1 MLSEI
6 EQVLPSEIEKRSFEI
21 ITEELK
27 EMGKI
32 LCPETELIVKRCI
45 HTSADFDYAKNLCFS
60 ENAVEKAI
68 QAIKDGAC
76 IAAYKDTSGYT
87 GSKTIS
93 ISQMPRHNH
102 PLVNNLGCG
111 WNGTNATTDR
121 LYYGRYHSGRILREF
136 GDSALTGE
144 GKDYIPYSYAC
155 KVWVRTA

>member
-1 MLSEI
+1 MNNFVNL
-6 EQVLPSEIEKRSFEI
+6 LDI
-21 ITEELK
+21 IYPVHSMHIT
-27 EMGKI
+27 
-32 LCPETELIVKRCI
+32 
-45 HTSADFDYAKNLCFS
+45 TSTVSPATS
-60 ENAVEKAI
+60 I
-68 QAIKDGAC
+68 GGTWTQIKDGAC
-76 IAAYKDTSGYT
+76 IAAYEDTSGYT

-111 WNGTNATTDR
+111 WDGTNATTDR

>member
-1 MLSEI
+1 MSNFVNL
-6 EQVLPSEIEKRSFEI
+6 LDI
-21 ITEELK
+21 IYSVHSMHIT
-27 EMGKI
+27 
-32 LCPETELIVKRCI
+32 
-45 HTSADFDYAKNLCFS
+45 TSTVSPATS
-60 ENAVEKAI
+60 I
-68 QAIKDGAC
+68 GGTWTQIKDGAC

-111 WNGTNATTDR
+111 WDGTNATTDR
-121 LYYGRYHSGRILREF
+121 LYYGRYNSGRILREF

>member
-1 MLSEI
+1 MSNFVNL
-6 EQVLPSEIEKRSFEI
+6 LDI
-21 ITEELK
+21 IYPVHSVYIT
-27 EMGKI
+27 I
-32 LCPETELIVKRCI
+32 STVSPA
-45 HTSADFDYAKNLCFS
+45 TSIGGTWTQITN
-60 ENAVEKAI
+60 
-68 QAIKDGAC
+68 GAC

-111 WNGTNATTDR
+111 WEANSSTGDR
-121 LYYGRYHSGRILREF
+121 LYYGRYNSGRILREF

-144 GKDYIPYSYAC
+144 GQDYIPYSYAC

>member
-1 MLSEI
+1 MSNFVNLLDVIYPVHSMY
-6 EQVLPSEIEKRSFEI
+6 
-21 ITEELK
+21 IT
-27 EMGKI
+27 
-32 LCPETELIVKRCI
+32 
-45 HTSADFDYAKNLCFS
+45 TSAVSPATF
-60 ENAVEKAI
+60 I
-68 QAIKDGAC
+68 GGTWTQITDGAC
-76 IAAYKDTSGYT
+76 IAAYKNTSGYT

-111 WNGTNATTDR
+111 WKANSSTEDR
-121 LYYGRYHSGRILREF
+121 LYYGRYDSGRILREF

>member
-1 MLSEI
+1 MSNFVNLLDVIYPVHSMY
-6 EQVLPSEIEKRSFEI
+6 
-21 ITEELK
+21 IT
-27 EMGKI
+27 
-32 LCPETELIVKRCI
+32 
-45 HTSADFDYAKNLCFS
+45 TSTVSPATSIGGTWTQITN
-60 ENAVEKAI
+60 
-68 QAIKDGAC
+68 GAC

-111 WNGTNATTDR
+111 WEANSSAEDR
-121 LYYGRYHSGRILREF
+121 LYYGRYNSGRILREF
-136 GDSALTGE
+136 GDSGSTGE

>member
-1 MLSEI
+1 MSNFVNL
-6 EQVLPSEIEKRSFEI
+6 LDI
-21 ITEELK
+21 IYPVHSMHIT
-27 EMGKI
+27 
-32 LCPETELIVKRCI
+32 
-45 HTSADFDYAKNLCFS
+45 TSTVSPATS
-60 ENAVEKAI
+60 I
-68 QAIKDGAC
+68 GGTWTQIKDGAC

-111 WNGTNATTDR
+111 WDSTSATTDR
-121 LYYGRYHSGRILREF
+121 LYYGRYNSARILREF

>member
-1 MLSEI
+1 MSNFVNL
-6 EQVLPSEIEKRSFEI
+6 LDI
-21 ITEELK
+21 IYPVHSMHIT
-27 EMGKI
+27 
-32 LCPETELIVKRCI
+32 
-45 HTSADFDYAKNLCFS
+45 TSTVSPAMS
-60 ENAVEKAI
+60 I
-68 QAIKDGAC
+68 GGTWTQIKDGAC

-121 LYYGRYHSGRILREF
+121 LYYGRYNSGRILREF

>member
-1 MLSEI
+1 MSNFVNL
-6 EQVLPSEIEKRSFEI
+6 LNI
-21 ITEELK
+21 IYPVHSMYIT
-27 EMGKI
+27 
-32 LCPETELIVKRCI
+32 
-45 HTSADFDYAKNLCFS
+45 TSTVSPATS
-60 ENAVEKAI
+60 I
-68 QAIKDGAC
+68 GGTWTQIKDGAC

-93 ISQMPRHNH
+93 ISQMPRRNH

-111 WNGTNATTDR
+111 WDGTNATTDR

>member
-1 MLSEI
+1 MSNFVNLMDIVYPVHSMY
-6 EQVLPSEIEKRSFEI
+6 
-21 ITEELK
+21 IT
-27 EMGKI
+27 
-32 LCPETELIVKRCI
+32 
-45 HTSADFDYAKNLCFS
+45 TSSVSPATS
-60 ENAVEKAI
+60 I
-68 QAIKDGAC
+68 GAC

-111 WNGTNATTDR
+111 WEANSSTGDK
-121 LYYGRYHSGRILREF
+121 LYYGRYNSGRILREF
-136 GDSALTGE
+136 GDSALKGE

>member
-1 MLSEI
+1 MSNFVNL
-6 EQVLPSEIEKRSFEI
+6 LDI
-21 ITEELK
+21 IYPVHSMHIT
-27 EMGKI
+27 
-32 LCPETELIVKRCI
+32 
-45 HTSADFDYAKNLCFS
+45 TSTVSPATS
-60 ENAVEKAI
+60 I
-68 QAIKDGAC
+68 GGTWTQIKDGAC

-111 WNGTNATTDR
+111 WDSTNATTDR
-121 LYYGRYHSGRILREF
+121 LHYGRYHSGRILREF